1 MKKVLHVEG
10 MSCQHCV
17 AHVKNALLAVDGVEN
32 ADVSLENK
40 SAVVTLTKE
49 VADKALS
56 DAVTEA
62 GYEVKEITNP

>member
-40 SAVVTLTKE
+40 SATVTLTKE

-56 DAVTEA
+56 DAVTEV
-62 GYEVKEITNP
+62 GYDVKEITNP